1 MQFVFCS
8 VKLNQSLAIR
18 RYKMK
23 KVVKEEKDEFLYP
36 GDVFVGILGEDCKY
50 KIEDFLKKVIAKA
63 RYKNMKLIY
72 NKLYTFLEWKPKGS
86 SMAYEAILEDVVHNG
101 ERHLSFVCGFPF
113 LEGKKQ
119 KMEITCIQG
128 HKEHNRLEGYVGL
141 SFISDAQ
148 DMMAYNPCFALQR
161 SIFYHLKPNKK
172 GKYKVNVCMAGLAL
186 SIKKTPRTII
196 KVDKGGFYETTL
208 KDFLENN
215 PGKTQADFPCA
226 EVDAS
231 HMSALFG
238 KEIKDEYE
246 YVSDI
251 YSVKKFKFNDSDFY
265 RLEIEVLRNSK
276 TDKGMKI
283 YLYVN
288 RELLGE
294 YEPKVKDN
302 IHGIMQLTA
311 YLDEKECAKIME
323 ASMETGEVITEKGRF
338 QYKLEVPA
346 SEDEFSNG
354 LAFRDSLAP
363 QTGMLYL
370 YDNEFVSMYTPQ
382 TKLPVDYIFADMCG
396 NIMKVAKNV
405 KPLSYER
412 HACHNTRAVLEINK
426 GEAEKFGIKEG
437 DILLN
442 KHLFPNFD
450 YGKLTIKNAD
460 KYFRYDNDLYA
471 QKDGM
476 LYFYSLKSHAWN
488 AADNNYRKKITGDRI
503 KCCSKMG
510 IERVDLT
517 EEETERLMK
526 EYENELRFDYA
537 KTLKRYYRLC
547 EKLFYSHDE
556 VNNKYQLYTFKNG
569 WTDVDWLSDA
579 HKVIDPFRTIAMKM
593 TSDNVKKLI
602 KQYQKSVKDNN
613 YKDDDDNLVY
623 MHYNEGKEGKDKFY
637 LIFGGTL
644 WRINDENKIYET
656 YDATRNGWSDMAWL
670 GDKLEHEVRCAK
682 HLGQE
687 LTHEEMLKKC
697 QDLYETTQKRLKE
710 KNNGGG

>member
-1 MQFVFCS
+1 
-8 VKLNQSLAIR
+8 
-18 RYKMK
+18 MK

-354 LAFRDSLAP
+354 LAYLAEP
-363 QTGMLYL
+363 YSPTSVQIESEVGTG
-370 YDNEFVSMYTPQ
+370 
-382 TKLPVDYIFADMCG
+382 
-396 NIMKVAKNV
+396 
-405 KPLSYER
+405 
-412 HACHNTRAVLEINK
+412 
-426 GEAEKFGIKEG
+426 
-437 DILLN
+437 
-442 KHLFPNFD
+442 
-450 YGKLTIKNAD
+450 
-460 KYFRYDNDLYA
+460 
-471 QKDGM
+471 
-476 LYFYSLKSHAWN
+476 
-488 AADNNYRKKITGDRI
+488 
-503 KCCSKMG
+503 
-510 IERVDLT
+510 
-517 EEETERLMK
+517 
-526 EYENELRFDYA
+526 
-537 KTLKRYYRLC
+537 
-547 EKLFYSHDE
+547 
-556 VNNKYQLYTFKNG
+556 
-569 WTDVDWLSDA
+569 
-579 HKVIDPFRTIAMKM
+579 
-593 TSDNVKKLI
+593 
-602 KQYQKSVKDNN
+602 
-613 YKDDDDNLVY
+613 
-623 MHYNEGKEGKDKFY
+623 
-637 LIFGGTL
+637 
-644 WRINDENKIYET
+644 
-656 YDATRNGWSDMAWL
+656 
-670 GDKLEHEVRCAK
+670 
-682 HLGQE
+682 
-687 LTHEEMLKKC
+687 
-697 QDLYETTQKRLKE
+697 
-710 KNNGGG
+710 

>member
-1 MQFVFCS
+1 M
-8 VKLNQSLAIR
+8 
-18 RYKMK
+18 
-23 KVVKEEKDEFLYP
+23 
-36 GDVFVGILGEDCKY
+36 
-50 KIEDFLKKVIAKA
+50 
-63 RYKNMKLIY
+63 
-72 NKLYTFLEWKPKGS
+72 
-86 SMAYEAILEDVVHNG
+86 
-101 ERHLSFVCGFPF
+101 
-113 LEGKKQ
+113 
-119 KMEITCIQG
+119 
-128 HKEHNRLEGYVGL
+128 
-141 SFISDAQ
+141 
-148 DMMAYNPCFALQR
+148 
-161 SIFYHLKPNKK
+161 
-172 GKYKVNVCMAGLAL
+172 
-186 SIKKTPRTII
+186 
-196 KVDKGGFYETTL
+196 
-208 KDFLENN
+208 
-215 PGKTQADFPCA
+215 
-226 EVDAS
+226 
-231 HMSALFG
+231 
-238 KEIKDEYE
+238 
-246 YVSDI
+246 
-251 YSVKKFKFNDSDFY
+251 
-265 RLEIEVLRNSK
+265 
-276 TDKGMKI
+276 
-283 YLYVN
+283 
-288 RELLGE
+288 
-294 YEPKVKDN
+294 
-302 IHGIMQLTA
+302 
-311 YLDEKECAKIME
+311 
-323 ASMETGEVITEKGRF
+323 
-338 QYKLEVPA
+338 
-346 SEDEFSNG
+346 
-354 LAFRDSLAP
+354 
-363 QTGMLYL
+363 
-370 YDNEFVSMYTPQ
+370 
-382 TKLPVDYIFADMCG
+382 
-396 NIMKVAKNV
+396 
-405 KPLSYER
+405 
-412 HACHNTRAVLEINK
+412 EINK

>member
-1 MQFVFCS
+1 
-8 VKLNQSLAIR
+8 
-18 RYKMK
+18 MK

-128 HKEHNRLEGYVGL
+128 HKEHN
-141 SFISDAQ
+141 
-148 DMMAYNPCFALQR
+148 
-161 SIFYHLKPNKK
+161 
-172 GKYKVNVCMAGLAL
+172 
-186 SIKKTPRTII
+186 
-196 KVDKGGFYETTL
+196 
-208 KDFLENN
+208 
-215 PGKTQADFPCA
+215 
-226 EVDAS
+226 
-231 HMSALFG
+231 
-238 KEIKDEYE
+238 
-246 YVSDI
+246 
-251 YSVKKFKFNDSDFY
+251 
-265 RLEIEVLRNSK
+265 
-276 TDKGMKI
+276 
-283 YLYVN
+283 
-288 RELLGE
+288 
-294 YEPKVKDN
+294 
-302 IHGIMQLTA
+302 
-311 YLDEKECAKIME
+311 
-323 ASMETGEVITEKGRF
+323 
-338 QYKLEVPA
+338 
-346 SEDEFSNG
+346 
-354 LAFRDSLAP
+354 
-363 QTGMLYL
+363 
-370 YDNEFVSMYTPQ
+370 
-382 TKLPVDYIFADMCG
+382 
-396 NIMKVAKNV
+396 
-405 KPLSYER
+405 
-412 HACHNTRAVLEINK
+412 
-426 GEAEKFGIKEG
+426 
-437 DILLN
+437 
-442 KHLFPNFD
+442 
-450 YGKLTIKNAD
+450 
-460 KYFRYDNDLYA
+460 
-471 QKDGM
+471 
-476 LYFYSLKSHAWN
+476 
-488 AADNNYRKKITGDRI
+488 
-503 KCCSKMG
+503 
-510 IERVDLT
+510 
-517 EEETERLMK
+517 
-526 EYENELRFDYA
+526 
-537 KTLKRYYRLC
+537 
-547 EKLFYSHDE
+547 
-556 VNNKYQLYTFKNG
+556 TFKNG

-637 LIFGGTL
+637 LILGGTL